1 MIGGEEEDIWW
12 RAGCD
17 ELTIVEAT
25 SPPGFVEE
33 VLGPPF
39 CGIAEPAAEVE
50 ISIVLV
56 EVALADWVE
65 VGGETGGVEGLWETE
80 GDPVD
85 GGGDGS
91 RAAGTEEDGD

>member
-1 MIGGEEEDIWW
+1 MTGGEEEDIWW
-12 RAGCD
+12 RGGCD

-25 SPPGFVEE
+25 SPSGFVEE

-56 EVALADWVE
+56 VAALTDWVE
-65 VGGETGGVEGLWETE
+65 VGGETGGVEGLWETG

-91 RAAGTEEDGD
+91 RAAGAEEDGD